1 MRGLSSKM
9 TEQTQTIPRPA
20 LSLTEGIALVVGIV
34 IGIGIFKT
42 PSLIANNVESEAAFI
57 GVWVLGGLVTLI
69 GALCYAELAA
79 AYPHSGGE
87 YHFLSRAYGR
97 PVAILF
103 GWARGTVIQPGA
115 IAAIGFVLGDYAQQL
130 YGLGANG
137 PAIYA
142 ALSVIVFTAL
152 NVAGTSEGRRTQ
164 LVLTSLTMA
173 AILAVILTPLGVAP
187 MPQTAV
193 QPVSGSLGLAMI
205 LVLLT
210 YGGWNEAAYLS
221 AEMRDKRDT
230 TRTLIFG
237 TLVLTVIYV
246 LMNVALVGVF
256 GLQGLRQSSA
266 PGADLMRHAFGGYGA
281 LLLSAIVVATAS
293 STMNGTVFTGG
304 RIYYALGQD
313 LPLLRR
319 LGRWDEQGQNPRN
332 GILLQGIFALALVG
346 LGSITRDGFQ
356 AMVDYTAPVF
366 WMFLLLVGIG
376 LFILRW
382 RNPTGERPFR
392 VPLYPVTP
400 IFFCLTCAYMLYSS
414 VTYTGYGAMAG
425 LAVVVC
431 GIPLILLRSKE
442 TVSTTHET

>member
-164 LVLTSLTMA
+164 LVLTTLTVA
-173 AILAVILTPLGVAP
+173 AIGAVILVPLGSRP
-187 MPQTAV
+187 C
-193 QPVSGSLGLAMI
+193 
-205 LVLLT
+205 
-210 YGGWNEAAYLS
+210 
-221 AEMRDKRDT
+221 R
-230 TRTLIFG
+230 
-237 TLVLTVIYV
+237 
-246 LMNVALVGVF
+246 
-256 GLQGLRQSSA
+256 RQSCNPCPA
-266 PGADLMRHAFGGYGA
+266 
-281 LLLSAIVVATAS
+281 AS
-293 STMNGTVFTGG
+293 V
-304 RIYYALGQD
+304 
-313 LPLLRR
+313 LP
-319 LGRWDEQGQNPRN
+319 
-332 GILLQGIFALALVG
+332 
-346 LGSITRDGFQ
+346 
-356 AMVDYTAPVF
+356 
-366 WMFLLLVGIG
+366 
-376 LFILRW
+376 
-382 RNPTGERPFR
+382 
-392 VPLYPVTP
+392 
-400 IFFCLTCAYMLYSS
+400 
-414 VTYTGYGAMAG
+414 
-425 LAVVVC
+425 
-431 GIPLILLRSKE
+431 
-442 TVSTTHET
+442 

>member
-1 MRGLSSKM
+1 M

-142 ALSVIVFTAL
+142 AMSVILFTAL
-152 NVAGTSEGRRTQ
+152 NVAGTSEGRWTQ
-164 LVLTSLTMA
+164 LVLTTLTVA
-173 AILAVILTPLGVAP
+173 AIGAVILVPLGVSP
-187 MPQTAV
+187 MPPSVV

-221 AEMRDKRDT
+221 AEMREKRDT
-230 TRTLIFG
+230 ARTLIYG
-237 TLVLTVIYV
+237 TLILTVIYV
-246 LMNVALVGVF
+246 LVNVALVTVF

-332 GILLQGIFALALVG
+332 GILLQGLFSLALVG

-376 LFILRW
+376 LFILRQ

>member
-164 LVLTSLTMA
+164 LVLTTLTVA
-173 AILAVILTPLGVAP
+173 AIGAVILVPLSVSP
-187 MPQTAV
+187 MPPSAV

-221 AEMRDKRDT
+221 AEMREKRDT
-230 TRTLIFG
+230 ARTLIYG
-237 TLVLTVIYV
+237 TLILTVIYV
-246 LMNVALVGVF
+246 LVNVALVTIF

>member
-164 LVLTSLTMA
+164 LVLTTLTVA
-173 AILAVILTPLGVAP
+173 AIGAVILVPLGVSP
-187 MPQTAV
+187 MPPSVV

-221 AEMRDKRDT
+221 AEMREKRDT
-230 TRTLIFG
+230 ARTLIYG
-237 TLVLTVIYV
+237 TLILTVIYV
-246 LMNVALVGVF
+246 LVNVALVTVF

-332 GILLQGIFALALVG
+332 GILLQGLFSLALVG

-382 RNPTGERPFR
+382 RNPTGERPFS

>member
-1 MRGLSSKM
+1 M

-130 YGLGANG
+130 FGLGANG

-164 LVLTSLTMA
+164 LVLTTLTVA
-173 AILAVILTPLGVAP
+173 AIGAVILVPLSVSP
-187 MPQTAV
+187 MPPSAV

-221 AEMRDKRDT
+221 AEMREKRDT
-230 TRTLIFG
+230 ARTLIYG
-237 TLVLTVIYV
+237 TLILTVIYV
-246 LMNVALVGVF
+246 LVNVALVTIF

>member
-1 MRGLSSKM
+1 M
-9 TEQTQTIPRPA
+9 TEDAQTIPRPA
-20 LSLTEGIALVVGIV
+20 LSLTEGISLVVGIV

-42 PSLIANNVESEAAFI
+42 PSLIANNVDSETAFI
-57 GVWVLGGLVTLI
+57 GVWALGGLVTLI

-87 YHFLSRAYGR
+87 YHFLSQAYGR

-130 YGLGANG
+130 FGLGERG

-142 ALSVIVFTAL
+142 ALSVVLFTAL
-152 NVAGTSEGRRTQ
+152 NVAGTSQGRWTQ
-164 LVLTSLTMA
+164 LVLTALTMI
-173 AILAVILTPLGVAP
+173 AIAAVILVPLGVTP
-187 MPQTAV
+187 MEHKPV
-193 QPVSGSLGLAMI
+193 QAVSGSLGLAMI

-230 TRTLIFG
+230 ARTLIYG
-237 TLVLTVIYV
+237 TLLLTVIYV
-246 LMNVALVGVF
+246 LVNVALVTVF

-266 PGADLMRHAFGGYGA
+266 PGADLLRHAFGGAGA
-281 LLLSAIVVATAS
+281 LVLSAIVVATAS
-293 STMNGTVFTGG
+293 STLNGTIFTGG

-313 LPLLRR
+313 LPVLRR

-332 GILLQGIFALALVG
+332 GILLQGVFSLALVV
-346 LGSITRDGFQ
+346 LGSVTRDGFQ

-366 WMFLLLVGIG
+366 WMFLLLVGVG
-376 LFILRW
+376 LFVLRW
-382 RNPTGERPFR
+382 RNPTRELPFR

-400 IFFCLTCAYMLYSS
+400 VLFCLTCAYMFHSS
-414 VTYTGYGAMAG
+414 VTYTGYGAIAG
-425 LAVVVC
+425 LAVVII

-442 TVSTTHET
+442 TVPSPHQS

>member
-130 YGLGANG
+130 FGLGANG

-164 LVLTSLTMA
+164 LVLTTLTVA
-173 AILAVILTPLGVAP
+173 AIGAVILVPLSVSP
-187 MPQTAV
+187 MPPSAV

-221 AEMRDKRDT
+221 AEMREKRDT
-230 TRTLIFG
+230 ARTLIYG
-237 TLVLTVIYV
+237 TLILTVIYV
-246 LMNVALVGVF
+246 LVNVALVTIF

-293 STMNGTVFTGG
+293 STMNRTVFTGG